1 MTRIKKSRTTGPIG
15 SRHKPAAEARQTRE
29 RPVETKK
36 KGAGLKSGSRNAPV
50 QEKPQ
55 HSGQTNKDPRHGSKK
70 PIALHG
76 NESEQQLLQQMADFK
91 PKAQLAKVKIAPLAP
106 EQELAALEQ
115 DEKLLALV
123 ERVENGE
130 ILTGKDAKYFNSKTA
145 RHAEL
150 LTLLGLDDTEDSD
163 ETEQDTAEVTE
174 ELDPLAQFE
183 RTDWRK
189 DLLGE

>member
-1 MTRIKKSRTTGPIG
+1 MTRIKKSRTSGQIG
-15 SRHKPAAEARQTRE
+15 NRHKPAAEARQTRE

-36 KGAGLKSGSRNAPV
+36 KGAGLKSGSRNAP
-50 QEKPQ
+50 QPEKSQ
-55 HSGQTNKDPRHGSKK
+55 QSGPANKDPRHGSKK
-70 PIALHG
+70 PIELHV
-76 NESEQQLLQQMADFK
+76 NEAEQKLLQQTPDFK
-91 PKAQLAKVKIAPLAP
+91 PKAQLAKVKVIALPP

-115 DEKLLALV
+115 DEKLLDLV

-130 ILTGKDAKYFNSKTA
+130 ILTGKDAKYFNAKTA

-150 LTLLGLDDTEDSD
+150 LTLLGLDEDEESD
-163 ETEQDTAEVTE
+163 ETDTAEE
-174 ELDPLAQFE
+174 DADPLSEFE